1 MKIAG
6 TAVLHAPADRVWAAL
21 NDPAVLV
28 RTIPGCSSLEPN
40 GPDSY
45 RMTVTAGVASV
56 KGVYAGEVALHDQ
69 QPPGSF
75 RLRASGAGAPGTV
88 RADVLVE
95 LADGGD
101 GTTSLAYDA
110 DAVVGGMV
118 GGVGQRMLVGV
129 AKKTAGEFFRA
140 VDGVLAG
147 SAAAEELLLRSL
159 GWSGR
164 CQVWAPRR
172 PVPQALRPSAATGSS
187 RAPSSAPPLR
197 CSECWSGPWWLVGA
211 EPVRV
216 ADGVSRGR
224 GPSARPLHARPRA
237 RTKEPGRARLDSSQ
251 GRLLLSTGPSRR
263 PVLSVVGRRV
273 GSWQSVR
280 R

>member
-6 TAVLHAPADRVWAAL
+6 TAVLHAPADRVFAAL

-28 RTIPGCSSLEPN
+28 RTIPGCSALEPN

-45 RMTVTAGVASV
+45 RMTVTAGVASI
-56 KGVYAGEVALHDQ
+56 KGVYSGEVALLDQ

-88 RADVLVE
+88 RADVLVQ

-101 GTTSLAYDA
+101 GTTSLSYDA

-140 VDGVLAG
+140 VDGVLTGATAEPVPVAAG
-147 SAAAEELLLRSL
+147 GVAAPVVAPTAAA
-159 GWSGR
+159 
-164 CQVWAPRR
+164 APA
-172 PVPQALRPSAATGSS
+172 PAATVGSS
-187 RAPSSAPPLR
+187 DGFVRGAVVGAAAALL
-197 CSECWSGPWWLVGA
+197 GVLVGA
-211 EPVRV
+211 VV
-216 ADGVSRGR
+216 A
-224 GPSARPLHARPRA
+224 
-237 RTKEPGRARLDSSQ
+237 
-251 GRLLLSTGPSRR
+251 RR
-263 PVLSVVGRRV
+263 R
-273 GSWQSVR
+273 
-280 R
+280 